1 MVGLTAGGSGLT
13 FQSKTKEARS
23 VQIRISTRHGNV
35 SDATQEKI
43 IAKVE
48 RLTRIFERLSEITV
62 TVDLERRDAPSVDL
76 RVSAEHKHDF
86 VATARAEELMAA
98 LDLALHKLEQQ
109 IRKYKEKI
117 QDRHR
122 NGSGKQSGPK
132 EVETE
137 SVE

>member
-1 MVGLTAGGSGLT
+1 MQV
-13 FQSKTKEARS
+13 
-23 VQIRISTRHGNV
+23 RISTRHGNV

-48 RLTRIFERLSEITV
+48 KLNRIFERLSEITV

-86 VATARAEELMAA
+86 VAAAQAEELMAA

-109 IRKYKEKI
+109 IRRYKEKI

-122 NGSGKQSGPK
+122 NGPGKELGPE
-132 EVETE
+132 EVEAE

>member
-1 MVGLTAGGSGLT
+1 M
-13 FQSKTKEARS
+13 
-23 VQIRISTRHGNV
+23 QIRISTRHGSV

-43 IAKVE
+43 TAKVE
-48 RLTRIFERLSEITV
+48 KLTRFFERLSEISV
-62 TVDLERRDAPSVDL
+62 TVDLEHRDAPSVDI

-86 VATARAEELMAA
+86 VATAKSEELMAA
-98 LDLALHKLEQQ
+98 LDSALHKLEQQ
-109 IRKYKEKI
+109 LRKYKEKI

-122 NGSGKQSGPK
+122 TGSVKQRGSE